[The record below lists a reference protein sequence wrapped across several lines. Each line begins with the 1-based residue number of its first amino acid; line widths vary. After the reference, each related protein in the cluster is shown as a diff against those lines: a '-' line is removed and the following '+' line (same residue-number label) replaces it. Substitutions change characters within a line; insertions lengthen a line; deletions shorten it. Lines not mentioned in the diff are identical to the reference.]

1 LAKIKAKWVR
11 YFGLIR
17 RNHIEKINK
26 VKSLRLR
33 KYLKKQYKIHTR
45 LFRIRIKRKIFRI
58 KRRCNRVLKH
68 RRRYILRFERII
80 RIKKTIKSKIHMK
93 KFNFNL
99 KRRKIIRRRRHCI
112 RRYTRANSRL
122 NSFRERKIRQ
132 LANTKRRRIGVEK
145 RLRKYC
151 RFTNNVCI
159 QKRMT
164 KLNLKWKK
172 VDTKRETKRN
182 KVIAKLT
189 QRISFLEKTCDN
201 LHKLAQPFIKK
212 RSFLKNLQFKDIKDC
227 TKSHILILF
236 MRNQVKYRIKKKKS
250 CYMYCKC

>member
-1 LAKIKAKWVR
+1 
-11 YFGLIR
+11 
-17 RNHIEKINK
+17 
-26 VKSLRLR
+26 
-33 KYLKKQYKIHTR
+33 
-45 LFRIRIKRKIFRI
+45 
-58 KRRCNRVLKH
+58 VLK
-68 RRRYILRFERII
+68 
-80 RIKKTIKSKIHMK
+80 
-93 KFNFNL
+93 
-99 KRRKIIRRRRHCI
+99 
-112 RRYTRANSRL
+112 
-122 NSFRERKIRQ
+122 
-132 LANTKRRRIGVEK
+132 K

-189 QRISFLEKTCDN
+189 QRIAFLEKTCDN
-201 LHKLAQPFIKK
+201 LHKLAQPFIKKK

-236 MRNQVKYRIKKKKS
+236 MRNQVKYRIKKKNLDTCIANVKLRITKVKPIYDAKKKINVNS
-250 CYMYCKC
+250 INVKGH